1 MLLKEIEYKLCE
13 MKRGGEY
20 DDIASCKKRWYCN
33 MLHIKTVMYVYL

>member
-20 DDIASCKKRWYCN
+20 DDIASCKKKR
-33 MLHIKTVMYVYL
+33 